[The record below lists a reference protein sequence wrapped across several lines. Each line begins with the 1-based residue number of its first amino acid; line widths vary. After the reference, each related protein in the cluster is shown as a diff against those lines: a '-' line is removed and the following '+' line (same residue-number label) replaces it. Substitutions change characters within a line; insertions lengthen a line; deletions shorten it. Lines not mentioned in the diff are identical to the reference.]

1 MGNYMSKINP
11 IPNISLMLE
20 GKRKRSLSSEDL
32 MLEESLNIPK
42 R

>member
-1 MGNYMSKINP
+1 MTKINP
-11 IPNISLMLE
+11 FPNISLILE
-20 GKRKRSLSSEDL
+20 GKRKRSLSTEDL